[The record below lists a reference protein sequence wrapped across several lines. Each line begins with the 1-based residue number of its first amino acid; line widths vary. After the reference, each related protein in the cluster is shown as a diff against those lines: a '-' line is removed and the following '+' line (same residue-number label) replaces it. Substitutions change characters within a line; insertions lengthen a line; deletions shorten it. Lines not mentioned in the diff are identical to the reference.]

1 MSTVTQVNRNRD
13 LAAGAIFILIALA
26 FGWAASGYPLG
37 RALRMGPGFI
47 PLVLAVLLVILG
59 ILVIAAGLKAEGRA
73 EIGGVPWK
81 GILLVLIALGIFG
94 YAGTAL
100 GLVPVVFLCG
110 AIVALAS
117 SQNGIPAALG
127 IALLLAVL
135 SWLVFKVG
143 LAVSLPTIGPLFG
156 PLARN

>member
-1 MSTVTQVNRNRD
+1 MSTVTQTNRNRD
-13 LAAGAIFILIALA
+13 LIAGAIFIAIALA
-26 FGWAASGYPLG
+26 FGWAATGYPLG

-59 ILVIAAGLKAEGRA
+59 GTVIAAGFRLEGRT
-73 EIGGVPWK
+73 EVGGVPWK
-81 GILLVLIALGIFG
+81 GILLTLVALGIFG
-94 YAGTAL
+94 YAGPTL

-117 SQNGIPAALG
+117 TQNGIASALA
-127 IALLLAVL
+127 IALLLSVL

-143 LAVSLPTIGPLFG
+143 LAVSLPTIGPVFG
-156 PLARN
+156 PLAHN